1 VMTICVQG
9 GEEVYSSPDRSPP
22 PSHAAVRGL
31 SLRTK
36 HTHTHTHK
44 NDRERQRE
52 RERARARS
60 FRVTLLCLPH
70 GVPTNPTVRGVWEH
84 QLFVVF
90 VETATVSLDLILVFC
105 VCLCLCL
112 WLCLREKTASV
123 RVCVCVSVS
132 QYMFESQR
140 V

>member
-1 VMTICVQG
+1 VG
-9 GEEVYSSPDRSPP
+9 YGN
-22 PSHAAVRGL
+22 
-31 SLRTK
+31 TK
-36 HTHTHTHK
+36 L
-44 NDRERQRE
+44 
-52 RERARARS
+52 

-112 WLCLREKTASV
+112 WLCLRKNTASV

-132 QYMFESQR
+132 QYMFESQPVSDPMSGVENLGFR
-140 V
+140 GQAHARPGKWKGRSDWRQ